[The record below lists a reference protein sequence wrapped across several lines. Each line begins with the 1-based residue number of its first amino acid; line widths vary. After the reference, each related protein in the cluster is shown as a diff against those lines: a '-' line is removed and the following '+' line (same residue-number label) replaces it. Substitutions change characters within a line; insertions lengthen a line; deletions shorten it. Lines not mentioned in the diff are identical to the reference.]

1 MNQETYQNGLKH
13 LLQIEPNFKK
23 FNPAKKINFFLRPEG
38 FEGMSAK
45 SSQRTRRPTEA
56 EVCSR
61 ASILLQN
68 GN

>member
-38 FEGMSAK
+38 FEGIASV
-45 SSQRTRRPTEA
+45 SYTHLTLPT
-56 EVCSR
+56 
-61 ASILLQN
+61 ILLV
-68 GN
+68 